1 MIISWTTARLRMIST
16 IIVATELMNSEPREP
31 IGLDLLFRDDAVL
44 KGLLDDLLNLAYEAT
59 FQRDIQEA
67 VFLRKAALA
76 IQVLHGLDCVPASAN
91 APPCIGK
98 RARSVY
104 LSLGSW
110 LTMMTVRPI

>member
-67 VFLRKAALA
+67 MFLRKAALA
-76 IQVLHGLDCVPASAN
+76 IQVLHGLDCVPSTN